1 MNILVRP
8 SQTPKGQCWQVCL
21 AQQAVNFR
29 SESEARRFV
38 GRLEARLRAP
48 HVLPELKQR
57 TA

>member
-21 AQQAVNFR
+21 DQQAVNFR

-38 GRLEARLRAP
+38 DRLEARLRAP
-48 HVLPELKQR
+48 HMLPELK
-57 TA
+57 

>member
-21 AQQAVNFR
+21 DQQAVNFR

-38 GRLEARLRAP
+38 DHLERACAP

>member
-21 AQQAVNFR
+21 DQQAVNFR

-38 GRLEARLRAP
+38 DRLERACARP
-48 HVLPELKQR
+48 MCCPN
-57 TA
+57 